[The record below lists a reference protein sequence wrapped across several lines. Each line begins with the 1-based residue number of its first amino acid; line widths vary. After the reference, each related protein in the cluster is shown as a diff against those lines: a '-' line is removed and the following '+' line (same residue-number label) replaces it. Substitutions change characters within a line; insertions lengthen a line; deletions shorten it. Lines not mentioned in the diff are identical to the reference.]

1 MIVSV
6 RRARIV
12 TILPAFVCLGLSLVA
27 GGAHA
32 GQMPANVASLVAA
45 ERAFA
50 NMSVTVS
57 MRDAFLANLA
67 DGAILFNPGPADGRA
82 IYQNRAP
89 SAVVLSWE
97 PVYAELAAS
106 GDFGFTTGPWEFR
119 PDKDSE
125 PAAFGHFV
133 SVWKK
138 QPGGSW
144 KVALDV
150 GINHDRLAAK
160 PELSFR
166 ASSDPEPWPLD
177 AKRVAAARTALLD
190 ADRAFA
196 IALARGAAG
205 AYRAHGADDVRYYR
219 AGAVPVIGREA
230 VGRVV
235 GESGGGAIGEATA
248 ADVAASGDLG
258 YSIGRKGAP
267 VTAWYVR
274 IWRLDAGRVWTLVLD
289 LESAVPVEGE

>member
-1 MIVSV
+1 MP
-6 RRARIV
+6 RIMR
-12 TILPAFVCLGLSLVA
+12 TGPAFLCLFLAATAVA
-27 GGAHA
+27 ARA
-32 GQMPANVASLVAA
+32 GEMPSHVASLVAA

-50 NMSVTVS
+50 KMSVAVS

-67 DGAILFNPGPADGRA
+67 DGAILFNPGPTDGRA
-82 IYQNRAP
+82 IHQDRAP

-97 PVYAELAAS
+97 PSYAEVAAS

-125 PAAFGHFV
+125 PTGFGHFV

-138 QPGGSW
+138 QADGSW

-150 GINHDRLAAK
+150 GINHERLAAK
-160 PELSFR
+160 PGELSLR

-177 AKRVAAARTALLD
+177 AKGVAAARAALLD
-190 ADRAFA
+190 TDRAFA

-235 GESGGGAIGEATA
+235 GESGGEAIAEATA

-258 YSIGRKGAP
+258 YTIGQKGAP

-274 IWRLDAGRVWTLVLD
+274 IWRLDAGRMWTLVLD
-289 LESAVPVEGE
+289 IDSAVPVAGE